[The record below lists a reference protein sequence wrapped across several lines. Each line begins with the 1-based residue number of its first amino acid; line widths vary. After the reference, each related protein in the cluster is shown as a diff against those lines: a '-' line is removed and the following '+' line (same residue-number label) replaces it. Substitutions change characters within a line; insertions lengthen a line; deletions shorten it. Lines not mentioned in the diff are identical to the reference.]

1 MIKKIFIFAYMLIG
15 VFVLFQASKLIAT
28 VLEKKLLGYE
38 LHTNIE
44 QVPNKEISFNT
55 GIMYDDSL
63 LLSPLFSVYDTVPTE
78 PEAEEIAVSS
88 SPLLKKYELNGVIL
102 LSGGKSIA
110 IIRRAGQRVSEI
122 FRKGDLLD
130 NVEIVKI
137 EKDRV
142 FLYDGRSTV
151 VLPMYYKYQVRNE
164 NTRERTFADRTS
176 RNSNTFSSVKQV
188 KKVLSR
194 SDVESKVFQKVNE
207 ILTQIA
213 ISPNMKDGQMEGL
226 RLARVPKDNIVF
238 ELGGRSGDIVRRVN
252 GHELNQ
258 IEQMYKLWENIKD
271 DSFITVDLERNNQIY
286 TYSFEIRE

>member
-1 MIKKIFIFAYMLIG
+1 MIKKIFIFAYLLIG

-28 VLEKKLLGYE
+28 VLEKKLLHYE

-44 QVPNKEISFNT
+44 QVPNKEVSFNT
-55 GIMYDDSL
+55 GIMYDDSV

-78 PEAEEIAVSS
+78 FETEEIAVSS

-110 IIRRAGQRVSEI
+110 LIRRAGQRESEI
-122 FRKGDLLD
+122 YRKGDRLD

-142 FLYDGRSTV
+142 FLFDGRSTV
-151 VLPMYYKYQVRNE
+151 VLPMYYKYQVTTAA
-164 NTRERTFADRTS
+164 TRERIVDKQASRDSDR
-176 RNSNTFSSVKQV
+176 FSSAKQI

-226 RLARVPKDNIVF
+226 RLARVPKNNIVF

-271 DSFITVDLERNNQIY
+271 DSFISVDLERNNQIF